1 MNDYFFDQWL
11 LTINQKYNFLSYR
24 LLTEDV
30 ARFSLSDYLYIK
42 MTILNLIFLNFFIIL
57 ISYLFGSIPS
67 GYILTKY
74 FSKIDITKEGS
85 GNIGATNVLRSGSK
99 KLAIITLLLDASKGI
114 IPIIIF
120 YNSTFSLILAGLSS
134 FIGHN
139 YPIWLKFNGG
149 KGIATYLGI
158 SFAVSL
164 KLGLIFI
171 LIWLIT
177 ALISK
182 TSSISS
188 LLTIFL
194 IPFISLLIL
203 DDKLISLLFLI
214 LTSIAF
220 YRHRSN
226 IKRIING
233 NEPKISIK

>member
-1 MNDYFFDQWL
+1 
-11 LTINQKYNFLSYR
+11 
-24 LLTEDV
+24 
-30 ARFSLSDYLYIK
+30 

-99 KLAIITLLLDASKGI
+99 RLAIFTLLLDASKGI

-177 ALISK
+177 ALVSK

-203 DDKLISLLFLI
+203 DEKLISLLFLI

>member
-1 MNDYFFDQWL
+1 M
-11 LTINQKYNFLSYR
+11 TINQKYNFLSYR

-177 ALISK
+177 ALVSK

>member
-1 MNDYFFDQWL
+1 

-99 KLAIITLLLDASKGI
+99 RLAIITLLIDASKGI

>member
-1 MNDYFFDQWL
+1 
-11 LTINQKYNFLSYR
+11 
-24 LLTEDV
+24 
-30 ARFSLSDYLYIK
+30 

-99 KLAIITLLLDASKGI
+99 GLAIFTLLLDASKGI

>member
-1 MNDYFFDQWL
+1 
-11 LTINQKYNFLSYR
+11 
-24 LLTEDV
+24 
-30 ARFSLSDYLYIK
+30 

-164 KLGLIFI
+164 KLGIIFI

>member
-1 MNDYFFDQWL
+1 
-11 LTINQKYNFLSYR
+11 
-24 LLTEDV
+24 
-30 ARFSLSDYLYIK
+30 

-67 GYILTKY
+67 GYVLTKY

-85 GNIGATNVLRSGSK
+85 RNIGATNVLRSGSK

>member
-1 MNDYFFDQWL
+1 

-99 KLAIITLLLDASKGI
+99 RLAIFTLLLDASKGI

>member
-1 MNDYFFDQWL
+1 
-11 LTINQKYNFLSYR
+11 
-24 LLTEDV
+24 
-30 ARFSLSDYLYIK
+30 

-99 KLAIITLLLDASKGI
+99 RLAIFTLLLDASKGI

-194 IPFISLLIL
+194 IPFISLIIL

>member
-1 MNDYFFDQWL
+1 
-11 LTINQKYNFLSYR
+11 
-24 LLTEDV
+24 
-30 ARFSLSDYLYIK
+30 

-99 KLAIITLLLDASKGI
+99 RLAIFTLLLDASKGI

-203 DDKLISLLFLI
+203 DDKLISLLFSI

-233 NEPKISIK
+233 NEPKINIK

>member
-1 MNDYFFDQWL
+1 
-11 LTINQKYNFLSYR
+11 
-24 LLTEDV
+24 
-30 ARFSLSDYLYIK
+30 

-99 KLAIITLLLDASKGI
+99 RLAIFTLLLDASKGI

-188 LLTIFL
+188 LLSIFL

>member
-1 MNDYFFDQWL
+1 
-11 LTINQKYNFLSYR
+11 
-24 LLTEDV
+24 
-30 ARFSLSDYLYIK
+30 

-164 KLGLIFI
+164 KLGLILS
-171 LIWLIT
+171 LIHI
-177 ALISK
+177 
-182 TSSISS
+182 
-188 LLTIFL
+188 
-194 IPFISLLIL
+194 
-203 DDKLISLLFLI
+203 
-214 LTSIAF
+214 
-220 YRHRSN
+220 
-226 IKRIING
+226 
-233 NEPKISIK
+233 

>member
-1 MNDYFFDQWL
+1 
-11 LTINQKYNFLSYR
+11 
-24 LLTEDV
+24 
-30 ARFSLSDYLYIK
+30 

-99 KLAIITLLLDASKGI
+99 RLAIITLLIDASKGI

>member
-1 MNDYFFDQWL
+1 
-11 LTINQKYNFLSYR
+11 
-24 LLTEDV
+24 
-30 ARFSLSDYLYIK
+30 

-57 ISYLFGSIPS
+57 ISYLIGSIPS

-99 KLAIITLLLDASKGI
+99 RLAIFTLLLDALKGI

>member
-1 MNDYFFDQWL
+1 

>member
-1 MNDYFFDQWL
+1 
-11 LTINQKYNFLSYR
+11 
-24 LLTEDV
+24 
-30 ARFSLSDYLYIK
+30 

-99 KLAIITLLLDASKGI
+99 KLAIITLSLDASKGI

>member
-1 MNDYFFDQWL
+1 
-11 LTINQKYNFLSYR
+11 
-24 LLTEDV
+24 
-30 ARFSLSDYLYIK
+30 

-99 KLAIITLLLDASKGI
+99 RLAIFTLLLDALKGI

-177 ALISK
+177 VLISK

>member
-1 MNDYFFDQWL
+1 
-11 LTINQKYNFLSYR
+11 
-24 LLTEDV
+24 
-30 ARFSLSDYLYIK
+30 

-99 KLAIITLLLDASKGI
+99 RLAIFTLLLDASKGI

-203 DDKLISLLFLI
+203 DEKLISLLFLI

>member
-1 MNDYFFDQWL
+1 L

-99 KLAIITLLLDASKGI
+99 RLAIFSLLLDASKGI

>member
-1 MNDYFFDQWL
+1 LNDYFFDQWL

-99 KLAIITLLLDASKGI
+99 RLAIITLLIDASKGI

>member
-1 MNDYFFDQWL
+1 
-11 LTINQKYNFLSYR
+11 
-24 LLTEDV
+24 
-30 ARFSLSDYLYIK
+30 

-57 ISYLFGSIPS
+57 ISYLFGSIPF

-99 KLAIITLLLDASKGI
+99 RLAIFTLLLDASKGI

>member
-1 MNDYFFDQWL
+1 
-11 LTINQKYNFLSYR
+11 
-24 LLTEDV
+24 
-30 ARFSLSDYLYIK
+30 

-158 SFAVSL
+158 SFAVSI

>member
-1 MNDYFFDQWL
+1 
-11 LTINQKYNFLSYR
+11 
-24 LLTEDV
+24 
-30 ARFSLSDYLYIK
+30 

-99 KLAIITLLLDASKGI
+99 RLAIITLLIDASKGI

-188 LLTIFL
+188 LLTVFL

>member
-1 MNDYFFDQWL
+1 
-11 LTINQKYNFLSYR
+11 
-24 LLTEDV
+24 
-30 ARFSLSDYLYIK
+30 

-99 KLAIITLLLDASKGI
+99 RLAIFTLLLDASKGI

-120 YNSTFSLILAGLSS
+120 YDSTFSLILAGLSS

-158 SFAVSL
+158 SFALSL

-203 DDKLISLLFLI
+203 DEKLISLLFLI

>member
-1 MNDYFFDQWL
+1 
-11 LTINQKYNFLSYR
+11 
-24 LLTEDV
+24 
-30 ARFSLSDYLYIK
+30 

-67 GYILTKY
+67 GYVLTKY

-99 KLAIITLLLDASKGI
+99 RLAIFTLLLDASKGI

-177 ALISK
+177 ALVSK

>member
-1 MNDYFFDQWL
+1 
-11 LTINQKYNFLSYR
+11 
-24 LLTEDV
+24 
-30 ARFSLSDYLYIK
+30 

-99 KLAIITLLLDASKGI
+99 RLAIFTLLLDASKGI

>member
-1 MNDYFFDQWL
+1 
-11 LTINQKYNFLSYR
+11 
-24 LLTEDV
+24 
-30 ARFSLSDYLYIK
+30 

-99 KLAIITLLLDASKGI
+99 RLAIFTLLLDASKGI

-226 IKRIING
+226 IKRIVNG

>member
-1 MNDYFFDQWL
+1 
-11 LTINQKYNFLSYR
+11 
-24 LLTEDV
+24 
-30 ARFSLSDYLYIK
+30 

-99 KLAIITLLLDASKGI
+99 RLAIFTLLLDASKGI

-120 YNSTFSLILAGLSS
+120 NDSTFSLILAGLSS

>member
-1 MNDYFFDQWL
+1 
-11 LTINQKYNFLSYR
+11 
-24 LLTEDV
+24 
-30 ARFSLSDYLYIK
+30 

-99 KLAIITLLLDASKGI
+99 RLAIITLLIDASKGI

-194 IPFISLLIL
+194 IPFISLIIL

>member
-1 MNDYFFDQWL
+1 
-11 LTINQKYNFLSYR
+11 
-24 LLTEDV
+24 
-30 ARFSLSDYLYIK
+30 

-203 DDKLISLLFLI
+203 DEKLISLLFLI